1 MKQTAP
7 IRQCIGCGQR
17 DEQRHLLR
25 FTLGENGTLHIGA
38 GNGRGA
44 YFHRQQACVRAFST
58 SRSGPVRSLGVV
70 VSREMRAHYA
80 KVIEQDFAQQSEE

>member
-1 MKQTAP
+1 MEQTTP

-17 DEQRHLLR
+17 DAQRHLLR
-25 FTLGENGTLHIGA
+25 FTLDVDGALRIGA

-44 YFHRQQACVRAFST
+44 YFHRQRACIQAFAT
-58 SRSGPVRSLGVV
+58 SRSGLVRSLRIV

-80 KVIEQDFAQQSEE
+80 ALIEQDMAQQSEK

>member
-1 MKQTAP
+1 MKQPAA

-17 DEQRHLLR
+17 DEQRHLIR
-25 FTLGENGTLHIGA
+25 FTLSADGALHLGA

-44 YFHRQQACVRAFST
+44 YFHRQQACVRMFAT
-58 SRSGPVRSLGVV
+58 SRSGPVRSLRVV

-80 KVIEQDFAQQSEE
+80 KLIEQDLAQQSEK

>member
-1 MKQTAP
+1 MKQTAA

-17 DEQRHLLR
+17 DEQRHLVR
-25 FTLGENGTLHIGA
+25 FTLGADGALHIGA

-44 YFHRQQACVRAFST
+44 YFHRQRVCVQAFAT
-58 SRSGPVRSLGVV
+58 SRSGPVRSLRVV

-80 KVIEQDFAQQSEE
+80 KLIDQNLAQQSEQ

>member
-1 MKQTAP
+1 VKQTAP

-17 DEQRHLLR
+17 DEQRHLVR
-25 FTLGENGTLHIGA
+25 FTLGADGALHLGA

-44 YFHRQQACVRAFST
+44 YVHRQRACVRAFAT
-58 SRSGPVRSLGVV
+58 SRSGPVRSLRVV

-80 KVIEQDFAQQSEE
+80 KVIEQDLAQQSEK

>member
-1 MKQTAP
+1 VKQTAA

-17 DEQRHLLR
+17 DEQRRLVR
-25 FTLGENGTLHIGA
+25 FTLGADGTLHIGA

-44 YFHRQQACVRAFST
+44 YFHRRRVCVQAFAT
-58 SRSGPVRSLGVV
+58 SRSGPVRSLRVV

-80 KVIEQDFAQQSEE
+80 KLIDQNLAQQSEK

>member
-1 MKQTAP
+1 MKQTAA

-17 DEQRHLLR
+17 DEQRHLVR
-25 FTLGENGTLHIGA
+25 FTLGADGALHIGA

-44 YFHRQQACVRAFST
+44 YFHRQRVCVQAFAT
-58 SRSGPVRSLGVV
+58 SRSGPVRSLRVV

-80 KVIEQDFAQQSEE
+80 KLIDQNLAQQSEK